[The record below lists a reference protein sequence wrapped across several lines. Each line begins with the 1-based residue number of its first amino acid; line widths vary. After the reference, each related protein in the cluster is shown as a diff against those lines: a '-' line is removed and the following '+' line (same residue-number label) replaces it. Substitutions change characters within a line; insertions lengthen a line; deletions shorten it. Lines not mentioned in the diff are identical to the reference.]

1 MSERPSGF
9 GAASLVSTYAE
20 QAPQTVP
27 GYHDIHTMASVLL
40 AEEAPADAQ
49 VLVLGAGGGLEIKAF
64 ATAHPR
70 WKFMAVDPSA
80 PMIDLAKDT
89 LGPLAARMDVH
100 EGYVDD
106 APEGPF
112 DAATAL
118 LLLHLTEPEDRLRTV
133 AEVHRRLRPGAP
145 FLVMHVSYPQE
156 DDAKRQR
163 WLDRHVAYLLAAG
176 NQPAYVEMASEMI
189 NQHMPALSPDEDRAI
204 LERAGFTNVTEF
216 FSAFTFRG
224 WVGYA

>member
-106 APEGPF
+106 GA
-112 DAATAL
+112 AATAL
-118 LLLHLTEPEDRLRTV
+118 DRTGGSITYRHRGAPPATAWRTV
-133 AEVHRRLRPGAP
+133 SRHARQLSTRRRCRT
-145 FLVMHVSYPQE
+145 ST
-156 DDAKRQR
+156 
-163 WLDRHVAYLLAAG
+163 VA
-176 NQPAYVEMASEMI
+176 
-189 NQHMPALSPDEDRAI
+189 
-204 LERAGFTNVTEF
+204 
-216 FSAFTFRG
+216 
-224 WVGYA
+224 

>member
-1 MSERPSGF
+1 
-9 GAASLVSTYAE
+9 
-20 QAPQTVP
+20 VP

-40 AEEAPADAQ
+40 AEETPADAHL
-49 VLVLGAGGGLEIKAF
+49 LVLGAGGGLEIKAF

-70 WKFMAVDPSA
+70 WRFLAVDTSA

-112 DAATAL
+112 DA
-118 LLLHLTEPEDRLRTV
+118 
-133 AEVHRRLRPGAP
+133 
-145 FLVMHVSYPQE
+145 
-156 DDAKRQR
+156 
-163 WLDRHVAYLLAAG
+163 YLLAAG
-176 NQPAYVEMASEMI
+176 NQPAYVEKASEMI
-189 NQHMPALSPDEDRAI
+189 NQYMPAVSPDEDRAI

>member
-64 ATAHPR
+64 ATAHPQ
-70 WKFMAVDPSA
+70 WKFMAVDPST

-112 DAATAL
+112 GAATGAAATSL
-118 LLLHLTEPEDRLRTV
+118 DRTGGSTTHRHRGAPLATAWRTV
-133 AEVHRRLRPGAP
+133 SGHA
-145 FLVMHVSYPQE
+145 
-156 DDAKRQR
+156 RQLSTR
-163 WLDRHVAYLLAAG
+163 IRCRTSTVA
-176 NQPAYVEMASEMI
+176 
-189 NQHMPALSPDEDRAI
+189 
-204 LERAGFTNVTEF
+204 
-216 FSAFTFRG
+216 
-224 WVGYA
+224 